1 MFFLAL
7 CLVSPFAANAN
18 NVIFDETTVISDV
31 QGIQYIRDPEHLYS
45 IESFTP
51 AVRPEIVA
59 KWKAIQGS
67 NINFLY
73 DKSTYWFTFQLKSQ
87 LSQSQQWV
95 VDINW
100 PFIDR
105 MDWYIMGTNGNVI
118 QKVDIGDKS
127 ANLLNANTGRLH
139 QFDFDLDPNQN
150 LTFLLRVRT
159 SSSVILPIRIS
170 RSDIQNVNEQRNQA
184 GYGLFF
190 GGLLIMALYNG
201 FISIFTRD
209 KSYAYYVLY
218 LLSVMFYAAN
228 ISGFGSQYLWGGI
241 TLIQD
246 IGLALSVALGFLF
259 GSLFVD
265 HFLNLKK
272 RNIFAHK
279 LVIFSVVVY
288 SLLSIGALALPEFII
303 VTIEQ
308 PLGLM
313 ACFIV
318 FFIALFEWSKGSSI
332 AKYFLVAW
340 SLLLFGTC
348 AYTLM
353 LLGLLPRNSFTENV
367 QIVGMAI
374 EMLVLSIALAA
385 RINRSR
391 IERLAALQALMESSK
406 ERLEVEAEVKA
417 RGEFFAKMSHE
428 IRTPIGGVLG
438 IAELLKETSI
448 TEKQRKYVDTIY
460 NSGTSLLT
468 IVNDILD
475 FSKMDSGNL
484 VLESIPFDLP
494 NLVQES
500 VDIVEV
506 RADKTKVQFNVFV
519 DDSIPRSLVGDPVRL
534 RQVLLNLIGNA
545 NKFTVVGSVTVNVE
559 CIHDES
565 GSITLKFNVIDEGI
579 GLTPKQIQN
588 LFQPFKQADS
598 STTRR
603 FGGTGLGLAIC
614 KDLVE
619 LMAGDIGV
627 DSKLGQGAT
636 FWFSV
641 KLAKPNTSESDGS
654 DCTGD
659 KTIGDDLYDF
669 TSVKLLVAE
678 DNPVN
683 LMVLKGMLK
692 KHNIAAEFVN
702 DGQAAVDAYKARH
715 QDYSGILMD
724 CEMPVMDGFQAS
736 SAIRDYEVTTGLQ
749 PTDIVALT
757 AHSYGDFLEKAKGYG
772 MNHHLMKPISD
783 KMLLEQIVSM
793 QSLKG

>member
-1 MFFLAL
+1 
-7 CLVSPFAANAN
+7 
-18 NVIFDETTVISDV
+18 
-31 QGIQYIRDPEHLYS
+31 
-45 IESFTP
+45 
-51 AVRPEIVA
+51 
-59 KWKAIQGS
+59 
-67 NINFLY
+67 
-73 DKSTYWFTFQLKSQ
+73 
-87 LSQSQQWV
+87 
-95 VDINW
+95 
-100 PFIDR
+100 
-105 MDWYIMGTNGNVI
+105 
-118 QKVDIGDKS
+118 
-127 ANLLNANTGRLH
+127 
-139 QFDFDLDPNQN
+139 
-150 LTFLLRVRT
+150 
-159 SSSVILPIRIS
+159 
-170 RSDIQNVNEQRNQA
+170 
-184 GYGLFF
+184 
-190 GGLLIMALYNG
+190 
-201 FISIFTRD
+201 
-209 KSYAYYVLY
+209 
-218 LLSVMFYAAN
+218 VMFYAAN
-228 ISGFGSQYLWGGI
+228 ISGFGSQYLWGGL

-246 IGLALSVALGFLF
+246 IGLSLSVALGFLF

-272 RNIFAHK
+272 RNAFAHK
-279 LVIFSVVVY
+279 LVVFSVVVY
-288 SLLSIGALALPEFII
+288 SLLSLGALALPEFII

-308 PLGLM
+308 PLGLI

-318 FFIALFEWSKGSSI
+318 FFIAWFEWSKGSST

-348 AYTLM
+348 TYTLM
-353 LLGLLPRNSFTENV
+353 LLGLLPRNVFTENV
-367 QIVGMAI
+367 QMAGMAI

-417 RGEFFAKMSHE
+417 RAEFFAKMSHE

-438 IAELLKETSI
+438 IAGLLKETSI
-448 TEKQRKYVDTIY
+448 TDKQRKYVDTIY
-460 NSGTSLLT
+460 NAGTSLLA

-484 VLESIPFDLP
+484 QLESIPFDLVS
-494 NLVQES
+494 LVQES

-506 RADKTKVQFNVFV
+506 RADKTKVKFSVFV
-519 DDSIPRSLVGDPVRL
+519 DDAIPHRLVGDPVRL

-545 NKFTVVGSVTVNVE
+545 NKFTVEGRVTVNVE
-559 CIHDES
+559 CTHDEP
-565 GSITLKFNVIDEGI
+565 GNTTLKFNVIDEGI
-579 GLTPKQIQN
+579 GLTPKQIGN

-614 KDLVE
+614 KELVE
-619 LMAGDIGV
+619 LMAGNIGV

-641 KLAKPNTSESDGS
+641 KLAKDSSSESAANCCNEDQIIEEGP
-654 DCTGD
+654 
-659 KTIGDDLYDF
+659 YDF

-692 KHNIAAEFVN
+692 KHNITAEFVC

-715 QDYSGILMD
+715 QGYSGILMD
-724 CEMPVMDGFQAS
+724 CEMPIMDGFQAS
-736 SAIRDYEVTTGLQ
+736 CEIRDYEVTMGIPSTE
-749 PTDIVALT
+749 IVALT
-757 AHSYGDFLEKAKGYG
+757 AHSYGNFLEKAKGYG

-783 KMLLEQIVSM
+783 KMLLKQIISM
-793 QSLKG
+793 TSLKVNN